1 MGLFRRDRDRQ
12 PLKDTPIARQIR
24 AQAAAPIARQLRVQ
38 AVHKARRGRWQALA
52 LLPML
57 IALVWAY
64 DHRERLFGV
73 DLPVRIGT
81 AIMVVIL
88 GWAFARALGRAI
100 GPSLF
105 RRMDSGTAGTVGFLI
120 RLVALLIAV
129 LFALRVAGLKPGT
142 LAVGG
147 AFTAVIIG
155 LAAQQTIGNL
165 IAGMVLLSA
174 RPFRVGDRVRF
185 QAGALAGIVEGVVS
199 SLGLLYTTLA
209 QGEDRTMIP
218 NSMVLSAAV
227 VPLREPA
234 SVDLRARLRSG
245 VQPSYIQKLLEESI
259 TVPTRA
265 RPHIGLEEVDSDEVV
280 VRIGATPESGSD
292 GPRLAD
298 EILGTMSKLATVE
311 RPEDVREG
319 ADGSADAYAPDG
331 ERAHSDAQPAGRRL
345 TSQSR
350 APHRAGRRG

>member
-1 MGLFRRDRDRQ
+1 MGLFRKKNGRQ
-12 PLKDTPIARQIR
+12 PLRETPIAKQIR
-24 AQAAAPIARQLRVQ
+24 AQATSPIARQLRVQ
-38 AVHKARRGRWQALA
+38 AVQKARLARWQALV
-52 LLPML
+52 LLP
-57 IALVWAY
+57 ALVAVVWAY
-64 DHRERLFGV
+64 DHRKELFGV
-73 DLPVRIGT
+73 DLPVRIGA
-81 AIMVVIL
+81 AIAVVVL
-88 GWAFARALGRAI
+88 GWAFARALGRAM

-120 RLVALLIAV
+120 RLVALMIAV
-129 LFALRVAGLKPGT
+129 LFALRVAGLRPGT

-185 QAGALAGIVEGVVS
+185 QAGALAGIIEGVVS

-245 VQPSYIQKLLEESI
+245 VQPSYIQKLLEECI

-280 VRIGATPESGSD
+280 VRIAATPESGSD

-298 EILGTMSKLATVE
+298 EILATVTKLASVE
-311 RPEDVREG
+311 E
-319 ADGSADAYAPDG
+319 ADDNSRQAPDG
-331 ERAHSDAQPAGRRL
+331 RPSDGDRSHTDGQSPARRLASQGRGEHPAGRR
-345 TSQSR
+345 
-350 APHRAGRRG
+350 A